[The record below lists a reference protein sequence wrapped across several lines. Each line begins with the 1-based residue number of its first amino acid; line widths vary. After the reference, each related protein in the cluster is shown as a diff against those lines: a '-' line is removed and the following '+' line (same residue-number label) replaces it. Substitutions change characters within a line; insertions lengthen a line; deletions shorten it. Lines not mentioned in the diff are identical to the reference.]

1 MNDDSRTALKAL
13 IFAVAVLI
21 SFAVYFHGLG
31 DYGFIDPDEGRYSE
45 IPREMIETGDFI
57 TPRLNYVK
65 YFEKPPLHYWL
76 TAASFKIFGENEFSG
91 RLFPVLS
98 GLGCCVLAYV
108 LALKVTKSRYAA
120 ELSGLM
126 LSSSVLWYA
135 ASRINLTDMTLTF
148 FFTASMTCYYLWST
162 ENKKLMLLLFYA
174 FMAFA
179 VLTKGL
185 IGVVLPGG
193 IALIHLIITKQYKKI
208 APLFS
213 PRAILLFLVIVL
225 PYFIAVCRKNPDFF
239 EFFFIREHF
248 LRYTTTIHARYE
260 PFWFFIPIII
270 AGFIP
275 WAGMIWDSMR
285 AVFGKCKIIDR
296 DSGLFLGLWFF
307 MPLAFFSC
315 SGSKLITYILPC
327 IPPLAVLTGA
337 SMSVFEGKDFRR
349 FIIISTIIII
359 PVAAAGLILPLI
371 KADPDYNAM
380 AFPAMCLS
388 LTLLTFWAVSL
399 FIGRSKIIPLVLC
412 VIAALAMYSASGAFI
427 VEGKLLSRKDSAAL
441 IPSDTDDV
449 VVYQN
454 LMQGM
459 SWYTKRRTV
468 TADALNELEFG
479 AAQEKDPKWFINNDD
494 LKKLWNSSRK
504 VIVSS
509 RRKDNDS
516 NALGLREVL
525 GTAPVREWVTS
536 ADIVFANF

>member
-1 MNDDSRTALKAL
+1 MNDDNRTALKAL

-21 SFAVYFHGLG
+21 SFSVYFYGLG

-76 TAASFKIFGENEFSG
+76 TAVSFKIFGENEFSG

-327 IPPLAVLTGA
+327 IPPLAVLAGA

-479 AAQEKDPKWFINNDD
+479 AAQEKDPRWFINNDD

-516 NALGLREVL
+516 DALGLREVL
-525 GTAPVREWVTS
+525 GTSPVREWVTS